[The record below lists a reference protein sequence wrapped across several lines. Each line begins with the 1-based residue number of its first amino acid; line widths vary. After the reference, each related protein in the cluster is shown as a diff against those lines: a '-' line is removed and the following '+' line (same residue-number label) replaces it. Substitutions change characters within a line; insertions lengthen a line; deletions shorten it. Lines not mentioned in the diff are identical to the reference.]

1 MSRWL
6 LQYSPAAVLVRLA
19 SLSVILSFACN
30 TVFAMAGASFYSGRH
45 LDRALPLWIAI
56 SIAVLMLYFRTQ
68 HDISVDEDKD
78 DRKRRLVLRSKCVNA
93 IALTSTASLCA
104 LLGVLHLEEAV
115 GKSSTTTKAWNN
127 AIASIGYPNYKS
139 EL

>member
-6 LQYSPAAVLVRLA
+6 LQYSLAAVLVRLT

-30 TVFAMAGASFYSGRH
+30 SIFALAGASYYSGGH
-45 LDRALPLWIAI
+45 LDRGLPLWIAI
-56 SIAVLMLYFRTQ
+56 SVAVLMLYFRTQ
-68 HDISVDEDKD
+68 HDISVDEEKD

-104 LLGVLHLEEAV
+104 LLFVLHLEEAAGTSSPVDAWKYALAIV
-115 GKSSTTTKAWNN
+115 GYTKYRN
-127 AIASIGYPNYKS
+127 

>member
-6 LQYSPAAVLVRLA
+6 LYYSPAAVLVRLA

-30 TVFAMAGASFYSGRH
+30 NIFTTAGASYYSGRH

-56 SIAVLMLYFRTQ
+56 SIAVLALYFRTQ

-93 IALTSTASLCA
+93 IALTSTASLFA
-104 LLGVLHLEEAV
+104 LLLVLHLEEAL
-115 GKSSTTTKAWNN
+115 G
-127 AIASIGYPNYKS
+127 IASASAAWKYFHVLVGYQQHKS

>member
-6 LQYSPAAVLVRLA
+6 LQYSLAAVLVRLA

-30 TVFAMAGASFYSGRH
+30 SIFALAGASYYSGGH
-45 LDRALPLWIAI
+45 LDRALPLWVAI
-56 SIAVLMLYFRTQ
+56 SVAVLVLYFRTQ

-93 IALTSTASLCA
+93 VALSSTASLCA
-104 LLGVLHLEEAV
+104 LLFVVHLERAA
-115 GKSSTTTKAWNN
+115 GNSSPIDAWRHTL
-127 AIASIGYPNYKS
+127 AIVGYPEHKN

>member
-6 LQYSPAAVLVRLA
+6 LQYSLAAVLVRLA

-30 TVFAMAGASFYSGRH
+30 SIFAVAGASYYSGGH
-45 LDRALPLWIAI
+45 LDRALPLWVAI
-56 SIAVLMLYFRTQ
+56 SVAVLVLYFRTQ

-93 IALTSTASLCA
+93 VALSSTASLCA
-104 LLGVLHLEEAV
+104 LLFVVHLERAA
-115 GKSSTTTKAWNN
+115 GNSSPIDARRHTL
-127 AIASIGYPNYKS
+127 AIVGYPEYKN

>member
-1 MSRWL
+1 
-6 LQYSPAAVLVRLA
+6 
-19 SLSVILSFACN
+19 
-30 TVFAMAGASFYSGRH
+30 
-45 LDRALPLWIAI
+45 
-56 SIAVLMLYFRTQ
+56 MLYFRTQ

>member
-30 TVFAMAGASFYSGRH
+30 TIFAMSGASVNSGGH
-45 LDRALPLWIAI
+45 LDRALPLWMAI
-56 SIAVLMLYFRTQ
+56 TITVLIFYFQTQ

-78 DRKRRLVLRSKCVNA
+78 DRRRRLTLRSKCVNA
-93 IALTSTASLCA
+93 IALSSTASLCA
-104 LLGVLHLEEAV
+104 LLFVLHFEQAV
-115 GKSSTTTKAWNN
+115 GR
-127 AIASIGYPNYKS
+127 
-139 EL
+139 